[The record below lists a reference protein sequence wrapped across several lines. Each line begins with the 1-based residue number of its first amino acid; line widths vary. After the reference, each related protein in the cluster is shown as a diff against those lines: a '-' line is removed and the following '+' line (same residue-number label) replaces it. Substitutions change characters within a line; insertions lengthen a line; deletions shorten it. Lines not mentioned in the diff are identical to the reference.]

1 MLLSVVGVPMK
12 GGRTDPQTSL
22 LEILKERFLLGAA
35 LNDAQIAGQD
45 PAALEIVRRHFSTI
59 SPENALKW
67 DAVHPEPDRF
77 EFAAADRYVA
87 LGAKRGL
94 FVVGH
99 VLVWHEQTPSWVFE
113 GAPGATLDPKL
124 LLSRLRAHVRSVVG
138 RYRGRVQAWDV
149 VNEAFEDDGTW
160 RKTPWYA
167 TLGEEYVARAFE
179 FAHEADPDAQ
189 LYYND
194 YNLWKTPKREAAVRL
209 VTSLRE
215 RGIRIDGIGE
225 QAHWLLIGPPIE
237 DIEAAIVGLAETG
250 MQVLITELD
259 VDPLPRPEELIGAD
273 VSKRVELT
281 PELDPYADGLPEG
294 FEQRLAQRYA
304 DIFSVFVKHRAVS
317 RVTFWGVTDADT
329 WLNNWPVRGRTN
341 HPLLWDRQ
349 GRPKPAFDAVVEAL
363 RRALTAGA

>member
-1 MLLSVVGVPMK
+1 
-12 GGRTDPQTSL
+12 
-22 LEILKERFLLGAA
+22 
-35 LNDAQIAGQD
+35 
-45 PAALEIVRRHFSTI
+45 
-59 SPENALKW
+59 
-67 DAVHPEPDRF
+67 
-77 EFAAADRYVA
+77 
-87 LGAKRGL
+87 
-94 FVVGH
+94 VVGH
-99 VLVWHEQTPSWVFE
+99 VLVWHEQTPSLVFE

-124 LLSRLRAHVRSVVG
+124 LLSRLRAHVQTVVG

-179 FAHEADPDAQ
+179 FAHEADPEAQ

-194 YNLWKTPKREAAVRL
+194 YNLWKTAKREAAVRL

-225 QAHWLLIGPPIE
+225 QGHWLLDDPPPE
-237 DIEAAIVGLAETG
+237 DIEAAIVDLAKTG
-250 MQVLITELD
+250 RQISITELD

-281 PELDPYADGLPEG
+281 PELDPYPDGLPESLQ
-294 FEQRLAQRYA
+294 QRLAQRYA
-304 DIFSVFVKHRAVS
+304 DIFGIFVRHRAVS

-349 GRPKPAFDAVVEAL
+349 GRPKHAFDAVVEVL
-363 RRALTAGA
+363 RRAPTAGA

>member
-1 MLLSVVGVPMK
+1 MK

-22 LEILKERFLLGAA
+22 REILKGRFLLGAA

-45 PAALEIVRRHFSTI
+45 PPALEIVRRHFSTI
-59 SPENALKW
+59 SPENVMKW
-67 DAVHPEPDRF
+67 ELIHPEPDRF
-77 EFAAADRYVA
+77 EFAAADQYVA
-87 LGAKRGL
+87 LGAKHGL

-99 VLVWHEQTPSWVFE
+99 VLVWHHQTPRWVFE
-113 GAPGATLDPKL
+113 GAPGANLDPKL
-124 LLSRLRAHVRSVVG
+124 LLARLRAHVRTVVG

-149 VNEAFEDDGTW
+149 VNEAFEDDGSW

-167 TLGEEYVARAFE
+167 TLGEEYVSKAFE
-179 FAHEADPDAQ
+179 FAHEADPEAQ

-194 YNLWKTPKREAAVRL
+194 YSLWKTPKRAAAVRL

-225 QAHWLLIGPPIE
+225 QGHWLLDDPPLE
-237 DIEAAIVGLAETG
+237 EIEAAIIDLGKAG
-250 MQVLITELD
+250 RQINITELD

-273 VSKRVELT
+273 VSKRVELS
-281 PELDPYADGLPEG
+281 PELDPYAHGLPESLQ
-294 FEQRLAQRYA
+294 QRLAQRYR

-317 RVTFWGVTDADT
+317 RVTFWGVTDSDT

-341 HPLLWDRQ
+341 YPLLWDRQ
-349 GRPKPAFDAVVEAL
+349 GRPKPAFDAVLEAL
-363 RRALTAGA
+363 TRAPTAGA